1 MRKFIFLSGLFLFIS
16 FTSSFSQNAFDLVV
30 IKTTGKGKNLRIIP
44 GSEKLL
50 TDRDAYDNQPSFINE
65 FQLVFS
71 AADENGNHDIIVYN
85 FQSDKFTNLTKT
97 ADRSEFSPAIT
108 ECGQYIAAVVM
119 ESDGTQRIW
128 LYPTNFG
135 EPELLYDDI
144 KPVGYYDWYDNKAA
158 MFILGEPNQLVYAQS
173 RGNILKLD
181 ENIGRSIKKRPKT
194 DQITYLSLD
203 DPQDFQEGEAY
214 ELRAYDM
221 KQQNLTSFG
230 LGLPGSRDFIW
241 LDKNTIL
248 MGRNNKVFS
257 RKWNETTWNEIGEIS
272 IQSHQNISRMA
283 YSPDLEVLVVVME
296 RINQ

>member
-71 AADENGNHDIIVYN
+71 AADEKGNHDIIVYN
-85 FQSDKFTNLTKT
+85 FESDKFTNLTKT

-144 KPVGYYDWYDNKAA
+144 KPVGYYEWYDNKAA
-158 MFILGEPNQLVYAQS
+158 MFILGEPNQLVYAKS

-272 IQSHQNISRMA
+272 IHSHQNISRMA
-283 YSPDLEVLVVVME
+283 YSPDLKVLVVVME

>member
-1 MRKFIFLSGLFLFIS
+1 MRKFIFLSGLFLFTS

-85 FQSDKFTNLTKT
+85 FESDKFTNLTKT

-144 KPVGYYDWYDNKAA
+144 KPVGYYDWFDNKAA

-248 MGRNNKVFS
+248 MGRNKKVFS